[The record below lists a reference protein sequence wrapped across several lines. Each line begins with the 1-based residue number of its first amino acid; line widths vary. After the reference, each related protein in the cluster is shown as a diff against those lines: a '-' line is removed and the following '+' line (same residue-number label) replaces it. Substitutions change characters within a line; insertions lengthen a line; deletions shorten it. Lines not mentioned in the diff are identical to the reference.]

1 MAAGV
6 AHGLKN
12 CPLLPVKPFARA
24 ATTYVPGPLS
34 SGTPTVRV
42 VESGDSGVGVPGN
55 DPSGFAATL
64 TPTKA
69 SVARPPGLRSIGSGI
84 VWVTK
89 EPGLRVSCGVGG
101 DVIAVD
107 AVMLNGSACVPATA
121 EQVAPYV
128 VTVTVYVPL

>member
-34 SGTPTVRV
+34 SGTPTVRL
-42 VESGDSGVGVPGN
+42 VESGNSGVGVPGN
-55 DPSGFAATL
+55 DPSGLAATL
-64 TPTKA
+64 TATKA
-69 SVARPPGLRSIGSGI
+69 SVASAPGMRSIGSGI
-84 VWVTK
+84 VLVTN

-107 AVMLNGSACVPATA
+107 AVMLHGRASVLMPV
-121 EQVAPYV
+121 EQFAA
-128 VTVTVYVPL
+128 